1 MTKQE
6 TPDLPEPRFL
16 ISDLCSLTEAY
27 LTAEQVAELYHA
39 YLVGAEAHDGQMRR
53 SGEPYI
59 SHPLSVAGILARM
72 RMDTPTLIAALLHDV
87 IEDTELT
94 KEHISSTFGEQVAE
108 LVDGV
113 SKLRNMNFA
122 NKAEAQAA
130 SFHKMIMAM
139 TRDIRVILL
148 KLADRLHNMRTI
160 KYMKPESRRRKSRET
175 LEIYAP
181 IAARLCI
188 SKFADE
194 LEELGF
200 AGLHPWRHHIIKKH
214 LDDNMR
220 HHHELFNKI
229 QAAIEHRLEQQGIEA
244 KIELY
249 QKSSY
254 AIYKKMPTKQH
265 NAKQLFKDTFGFRI
279 MVNDVDTCYRVL
291 GAVHSLYKPKPGN
304 FKDYIAI
311 PRSNHYQSL
320 HTRLFG
326 YKSLSSIDIRIRTH
340 DMQQFAEYGISAQ
353 GLYCYSNEKNRDCT
367 HDWMRTLLDLREST
381 SNSVE
386 FLEHVKLDLFPDE
399 VYVFTPRGDI
409 IELPKGATVVDF
421 AYAIHSDI
429 GNRLNAVK
437 IDDRMMAPLN
447 TALRSGQVVEVFTAK
462 WTSPK
467 PEWLDFAVTAKARSH
482 IRRFLKSLNQEQATR
497 LGQRIFDRELERYGL
512 SVEQLT
518 TQQQDSLLT
527 KFNFSSLNDLLAD
540 IGLGNHLAYL
550 VAHHLTEHM
559 DGDLLPATNVHAQMP
574 NNQSPPNTPLI
585 IKGTEGMVVS
595 LAKCCH
601 PIPGDPIKG
610 YVSPGRGIVVHTQN
624 CKNMTAYRT
633 PSNWLELGWTD
644 EPIKEFLVVIRV
656 EVKNQKGV
664 LGRVSTVIGDLGI
677 NIEDVSSDPRN
688 GVSSNIDFSVR
699 VKDRRHLAQLIRALR
714 HQMAVKRVS
723 RKN

>member
-6 TPDLPEPRFL
+6 TVDLPESRFL
-16 ISDLCSLTEAY
+16 ISDLCALAESY
-27 LTAEQVAELYHA
+27 LSAEQVSELYHA
-39 YLVGAEAHDGQMRR
+39 YMVSAEAHDGQMRR

-72 RMDTPTLIAALLHDV
+72 QMDTPTLIAALLHDV

-94 KEHISSTFGEQVAE
+94 KEQIAATFGEQVAE

-160 KYMKPESRRRKSRET
+160 KYMKPESRRRISRET

-188 SKFADE
+188 GDFADE
-194 LEELGF
+194 LEELSF
-200 AGLHPWRHHIIKKH
+200 AGLYPWRHRVIKKH
-214 LDDNMR
+214 LEENMR
-220 HHHELFNKI
+220 RHHELFNKI
-229 QAAIEHRLEQQGIEA
+229 QAAIEHRLGQQGIDA

-254 AIYKKMPTKQH
+254 ALYQKMPTKQH
-265 NAKQLFKDTFGFRI
+265 NAKLIFKDTFGIRI
-279 MVNDVDTCYRVL
+279 IVDNVDTCYRVL

-326 YKSLSSIDIRIRTH
+326 YKGLNSIDVRIRTH
-340 DMQQFAEYGISAQ
+340 DMQKFAKYGISVP
-353 GLYCYSNEKNRDCT
+353 GLYSYNNEQNASSA
-367 HDWMRTLLDLREST
+367 HDWLRHLSDLRT
-381 SNSVE
+381 RCDNSVE
-386 FLEHVKLDLFPDE
+386 FLQHVKLDLFPDE
-399 VYVFTPRGDI
+399 VYVFTPKGNI

-429 GNRLNAVK
+429 GDKLNAAK
-437 IDDRMMAPLN
+437 IDDQMMMPLN
-447 TALRSGQVVEVFTAK
+447 TPLRSGQVVEVFTAN
-462 WTSPK
+462 WISPK
-467 PEWLDFAVTAKARSH
+467 PEWLDFAVTGKARSH
-482 IRRFLKSLNQEQATR
+482 IRRFLKSLNEEQAVR

-512 SVEQLT
+512 SVEQLS
-518 TQQQDSLLT
+518 QAQCDSLLE
-527 KFNFSSLNDLLAD
+527 KFACTQLDDLLAD

-550 VAHHLTEHM
+550 VARHLGEDADPHS
-559 DGDLLPATNVHAQMP
+559 ATHSHPPVHEQHSHA
-574 NNQSPPNTPLI
+574 PLV
-585 IKGTEGMVVS
+585 IKGTEGMVVN

-601 PIPGDPIKG
+601 PILGDAIKG
-610 YVSPGRGIVVHTQN
+610 YVSPGRGIVVHTHN
-624 CKNMTAYRT
+624 CKNMTAYRN
-633 PSNWLELGWTD
+633 PSNWLELTWAEETG
-644 EPIKEFLVVIRV
+644 KEFLVVIRV
-656 EVKNQKGV
+656 EVNNEKGV
-664 LGRVSTVIGDLGI
+664 LGKVSTVIGDLGV
-677 NIEDVSSDPRN
+677 NIEDVSSDPCN
-688 GVSSNIDFSVR
+688 GVSSNIHFSVR
-699 VKDRRHLAQLIRALR
+699 VKHRRHLAQLIRTLR
-714 HQMAVKRVS
+714 KQTAVKRVS

>member
-1 MTKQE
+1 MTKLE
-6 TPDLPEPRFL
+6 TADLPEPRFL
-16 ISDLCSLTEAY
+16 ISDLCKLAESY
-27 LTAEQVAELYHA
+27 LTPEQVAELYRA
-39 YLVGAEAHDGQMRR
+39 YMVGAEAHDGQMRR

-59 SHPLSVAGILARM
+59 SHPLSVAGILAHM
-72 RMDTPTLIAALLHDV
+72 RMDAPTLIAALLHDV
-87 IEDTELT
+87 IEDTDLT
-94 KEHISSTFGEQVAE
+94 KEQVASTFGEQVAE

-160 KYMKPESRRRKSRET
+160 KYMKPESRRRKCRET

-181 IAARLCI
+181 IATRLSI
-188 SKFADE
+188 SKFGDE

-200 AGLHPWRHHIIKKH
+200 AGLHPWRHRVIKKH
-214 LDDNMR
+214 LEDNLR
-220 HHHELFNKI
+220 RHHELFNKI
-229 QAAIEHRLEQQGIEA
+229 QATIEHRLEQQGIQA

-249 QKSSY
+249 QKSTYSL
-254 AIYKKMPTKQH
+254 YKKMPTKQH

-279 MVNDVDTCYRVL
+279 IVADVDTCYRVL

-326 YKSLSSIDIRIRTH
+326 YKGLKSIDIRIRTH

-353 GLYCYSNEKNRDCT
+353 GLYQYHGEKKPDCT
-367 HDWMRTLLDLREST
+367 HNWLRTLLDLRES
-381 SNSVE
+381 SINSVE

-399 VYVFTPRGDI
+399 VYVFTPKGDI
-409 IELPKGATVVDF
+409 IELPRGATVVDF

-429 GNRLNAVK
+429 GDKLNAAK

-447 TALRSGQVVEVFTAK
+447 TQLHSGQVVEVFTAN

-467 PEWLDFAVTAKARSH
+467 PEWLDFAITGRARSH
-482 IRRFLKSLNQEQATR
+482 IRRFLKSLNQEQAVR
-497 LGQRIFDRELERYGL
+497 LGQRIFDRELERYSL
-512 SVEQLT
+512 SVEKLNP
-518 TQQQDSLLT
+518 QQCRSLLD
-527 KFNFSSLNDLLAD
+527 KFNFDSMDDLLAD

-550 VAHHLTEHM
+550 VARHLSES
-559 DGDLLPATNVHAQMP
+559 LPTTTLPQPVADSEQP
-574 NNQSPPNTPLI
+574 SNTPLV

-601 PIPGDPIKG
+601 PIPGDAIKG
-610 YVSPGRGIVVHTQN
+610 YVSPGRGIVVHTQQ
-624 CKNMTAYRT
+624 CKNMTAYRS
-633 PSNWLELGWTD
+633 PSNWLELSWAEQLDT
-644 EPIKEFLVVIRV
+644 EFLVVLRV
-656 EVKNQKGV
+656 EVKNEKGV
-664 LGRVSTVIGDLGI
+664 LGKVSTVIGDLGI

-714 HQMAVKRVS
+714 QQIVVKRTS